1 MVKRAR
7 FAFTIDT
14 SLGREPHLGP
24 GGRAVCGH
32 PQIPCFASPPRD
44 GFALDETS
52 MEDAVSSLGTVSTRR
67 LALP

>member
-14 SLGREPHLGP
+14 SLSREPHLGP
-24 GGRAVCGH
+24 GGRAVCGE
-32 PQIPCFASPPRD
+32 PQIPGFASPPHD

-52 MEDAVSSLGTVSTRR
+52 MEDALSSRRTVVRR
-67 LALP
+67 RPALQ